1 MNYKISLEDLVANL
15 FIENFKNNDIRRF
28 LTYSEIEDYGK
39 KVTKNINKTN
49 DTVILELSRARTNQM
64 LQKYSEFFEEK
75 NINKHLGIALK
86 ETKNIND
93 LINEFRGYLTLKLLK
108 CFILN
113 WGKYGFENG
122 LNNAESN
129 I

>member
-1 MNYKISLEDLVANL
+1 MEYKISLEDLVANL

-39 KVTKNINKTN
+39 KVAKNINKMN
-49 DTVILELSRARTNQM
+49 DTVVLELSRARTDQM

-75 NINKHLGIALK
+75 NINNRCGIVLK
-86 ETKNIND
+86 ETKTIND

-108 CFILN
+108 CFIV
-113 WGKYGFENG
+113 GKE
-122 LNNAESN
+122 E
-129 I
+129 

>member
-1 MNYKISLEDLVANL
+1 MNYRISLEDLVANL

-49 DTVILELSRARTNQM
+49 DSVVLELSRVRTNQM
-64 LQKYSEFFEEK
+64 LQNYSEFFEEK

-113 WGKYGFENG
+113 
-122 LNNAESN
+122 
-129 I
+129 

>member
-113 WGKYGFENG
+113 
-122 LNNAESN
+122 
-129 I
+129 